1 MGRGGSSPDRDGLLK
16 KAQRDFELARRY
28 KDAKELVAA
37 SLLYNSAIE
46 RVLRAI
52 FMKKTHRSPPEKAS
66 IAYLTKRAD
75 LPEGMSEELMSLQ
88 DEMSDVI
95 EEELEIEHAEED
107 ILTGVEERQ
116 EYNTV
121 LNKGTIARRL
131 MSYAYANK

>member
-1 MGRGGSSPDRDGLLK
+1 MVRGGGPDRGSLLK

-28 KDAKELVAA
+28 RDAKELVAA

-46 RVLRAI
+46 RVLRAL
-52 FMKKTHRSPPEKAS
+52 FVRKTHKVPPEKAS
-66 IAYLTKRAD
+66 IAYLTRQAD
-75 LPEGMSEELMSLQ
+75 IPAGIKEELMSLQ
-88 DEMSDVI
+88 DEMSDVV
-95 EEELEIEHAEED
+95 ETELEIEHAEED

>member
-1 MGRGGSSPDRDGLLK
+1 MGKGGGPDRDGLLK
-16 KAQRDFELARRY
+16 KAQKDFELAKRY
-28 KDAKELVAA
+28 RDAKELVAA

-46 RVLRAI
+46 RALKALFV
-52 FMKKTHRSPPEKAS
+52 KKKHRNPPEKAS
-66 IAYLTKRAD
+66 IAYLTRQAD

-88 DEMSDVI
+88 DEMSDVM